1 MLTFIGTGVGGA
13 TLLGYME
20 NGYTLGMREQWIHI
34 TMFFVV
40 IILALFLLKKIRKL
54 GEEHHLVTVGDYT
67 ALRYGEKARIPTVI
81 SFLFSYCAVTGMQFV
96 AIASIL
102 NLTIG
107 LNLTVGIFIGW
118 GLLTAITY
126 LGGLIAVIWQYV
138 FQWTIFIIGV
148 IILFLFFLNDT
159 IGCTSI

>member
-1 MLTFIGTGVGGA
+1 
-13 TLLGYME
+13 
-20 NGYTLGMREQWIHI
+20 I

-81 SFLFSYCAVTGMQFV
+81 SFLFSYCALTGMDFV

-107 LNLTVGIFIGW
+107 FNLTVVFFIF
-118 GLLTAITY
+118 LLFNDRYAICCDFLNFKFNDWIKFNCRY
-126 LGGLIAVIWQYV
+126 FYWM
-138 FQWTIFIIGV
+138 GV
-148 IILFLFFLNDT
+148 INCQNLFRLFKSSDMARCDSSDYFNNLCYL
-159 IGCTSI
+159 IIFY

>member
-1 MLTFIGTGVGGA
+1 IILGLVVSIYFMFLFALSLYMKLKTKTYEDYNVYVRSVSFFSHMLTFVGTCVGEA
-13 TLLGYME
+13 ILFAYME
-20 NGYTLGMREQWIHI
+20 NGYNFGMIEQWIHI

-40 IILALFLLKKIRKL
+40 IILDLFLLKKIRKL

-81 SFLFSYCAVTGMQFV
+81 SFLFSYCAMTGMQFV

-107 LNLTVGIFIGW
+107 LNLTVGI
-118 GLLTAITY
+118 
-126 LGGLIAVIWQYV
+126 
-138 FQWTIFIIGV
+138 
-148 IILFLFFLNDT
+148 
-159 IGCTSI
+159 

>member
-1 MLTFIGTGVGGA
+1 MFSGKEQMDLGLVVFIYFIFLFALSLFIKCNSKTYEDYNFAGRSFLFIPLMLTFIGTGVGGA

-67 ALRYGEKARIPTVI
+67 ALRYGEKAR
-81 SFLFSYCAVTGMQFV
+81 
-96 AIASIL
+96 
-102 NLTIG
+102 
-107 LNLTVGIFIGW
+107 
-118 GLLTAITY
+118 
-126 LGGLIAVIWQYV
+126 
-138 FQWTIFIIGV
+138 
-148 IILFLFFLNDT
+148 
-159 IGCTSI
+159 